1 MNHIKSCISVFLV
14 LSCPCMVMFTFTFP
28 KNSAGQLGSWMRLR
42 KRKYG
47 MDAEEYYSNGDYLP
61 TYEATTAERQ
71 HELMTCSGS
80 VVGSLSTALFAA
92 PPPQYY
98 TVVQLPTATADHEAE
113 PAGGYPASAPGAVQT
128 APLQHG
134 PRDGGYTSKADI
146 GREVMTASCC
156 MISAHCLV
164 PLTCRLGNMSSFH
177 WL

>member
-1 MNHIKSCISVFLV
+1 MPMHGNVYVYFSKEQRW
-14 LSCPCMVMFTFTFP
+14 P
-28 KNSAGQLGSWMRLR
+28 AGFMDETSREE
-42 KRKYG
+42 YG
-47 MDAEEYYSNGDYLP
+47 MDEEYYSNGDYLP
-61 TYEATTAERQ
+61 SYEAAAAERQ

-128 APLQHG
+128 APSQHG

-164 PLTCRLGNMSSFH
+164 PLTAG
-177 WL
+177 